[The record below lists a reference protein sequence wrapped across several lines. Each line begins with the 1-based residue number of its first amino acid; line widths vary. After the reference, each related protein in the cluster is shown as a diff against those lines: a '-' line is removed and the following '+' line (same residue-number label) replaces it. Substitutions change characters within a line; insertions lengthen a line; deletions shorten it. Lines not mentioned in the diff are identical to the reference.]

1 MTNKKL
7 IIFGEVLYDCFPDGS
22 QVLGGAPFNVSWHL
36 QAFGQ
41 SPYLV
46 SRVGQ
51 DQEGRQIEQAMR
63 DWGMDT
69 RGLQQDP
76 EHVTGKVEIR
86 LEDGE
91 PSYDILSGVA
101 YDFIDPQELSPPK
114 GAMLYH
120 GSLALRQPV
129 SRQALSAL
137 RQQRPERVFLDVNL
151 RPPWWRKEEVL
162 EWTSQADWVKL
173 NQDELV
179 ALWGG
184 ANGLES
190 TAEAFRS
197 EYGLE
202 GLILTRGAQ
211 GAVVFTEQQ
220 PPVSVVPQAVTSTV
234 DTVGAGDAFTS
245 VLLLGLY
252 QGWPLAKSLERAQ
265 TFASAIVG
273 QRGATVRD
281 PGFYRPFLQSWGM
294 LQ

>member
-1 MTNKKL
+1 MTNNKL

-41 SPYLV
+41 APYFI

-51 DQEGRQIEQAMR
+51 DEEGRQIGQAMH

-69 RGLQQDP
+69 GGLQRDP
-76 EHVTGKVEIR
+76 EHVTGKVVIR
-86 LEDGE
+86 LQDGE

-101 YDFIDPQELSPPK
+101 YDFIDQQDLNPPQ

-129 SRQALSAL
+129 SRQALSTL
-137 RQQRPERVFLDVNL
+137 RQMGAERVFLDVNL
-151 RPPWWRKEEVL
+151 RPPWFRKEEVL
-162 EWTSQADWVKL
+162 EWASQADWVKL

-179 ALWGG
+179 ELQDVAGE
-184 ANGLES
+184 LEAA
-190 TAEAFRS
+190 AEAFRKK
-197 EYGLE
+197 YRLE

-211 GAVVFTEQQ
+211 GAMVFTDHQ
-220 PPVSVVPQAVTSTV
+220 PPLSVVPQAVTNPV

-245 VLLLGLY
+245 VLLMGLY
-252 QGWPLAKSLERAQ
+252 QNWPLSQSLERAQ